1 MSKPDEKEAREF
13 LVETKF
19 QQYAKRPGGIPRE
32 QAIVNA
38 QTTVA
43 ALKPNFETWID
54 DEMAKLVKVIPTE
67 GPDIEGSAWMET
79 ADLHCQRLA
88 DVSATMGY
96 DFVSYVANNLCLM
109 FEAIKRGADYRRDV
123 MVCHLDA
130 LALGRKD
137 KFARMKPEDVPELTD
152 GLRRVLESAK
162 LKAKRGGSNATPPG
176 SNSES

>member
-1 MSKPDEKEAREF
+1 MSKLDDKEAREF
-13 LVETKF
+13 HIETKF
-19 QQYAKRPGGIPRE
+19 QQYAKRPGGIPRD

-43 ALKPNFETWID
+43 ALKPNFETWVD
-54 DEMAKLVKVIPTE
+54 DEMTKLMKAIPAE
-67 GPDIEGSAWMET
+67 GTDADDRAWMDA

-130 LALGRKD
+130 LTLGRKD
-137 KFARMKPEDVPELTD
+137 KFARMKPEDVPDLTD

-162 LKAKRGGSNATPPG
+162 LKAKQNSSNAKLPDPK
-176 SNSES
+176 S

>member
-1 MSKPDEKEAREF
+1 MSKLEEKEAREF
-13 LVETKF
+13 HVETKF
-19 QQYAKRPGGIPRE
+19 QQYAKRSGGIPRE
-32 QAIVNA
+32 QAIINA

-43 ALKPNFETWID
+43 ALKPTFETWVD
-54 DEMAKLVKVIPTE
+54 DELAKLMKVVPAE
-67 GPDIEGSAWMET
+67 GADVAGSAWMDA

-137 KFARMKPEDVPELTD
+137 KFARMKPEDVPDLTD

-162 LKAKRGGSNATPPG
+162 FKAKQNGANATLPG

>member
-1 MSKPDEKEAREF
+1 MSKLDDNEAREF
-13 LVETKF
+13 RVETKF
-19 QQYAKRPGGIPRE
+19 QQYAKRPGGIPRD

-43 ALKPNFETWID
+43 ALKPNFETWVD
-54 DEMAKLVKVIPTE
+54 DEMAKLMKAIPAQ
-67 GPDIEGSAWMET
+67 GADIADGAWMET
-79 ADLHCQRLA
+79 ADLHSQRLA

-162 LKAKRGGSNATPPG
+162 LRAKRNGANGTSLGP
-176 SNSES
+176 NSES